1 MALDQPTATI
11 IASFV
16 VGIVAGFGW
25 WVAHYFTSKRDVE
38 NERRKLRTQ
47 YLLEAFRKLETAS
60 NRSSE
65 SFETDFEKLASAV
78 ADIQLLGTLEQVR
91 LAKTFALEFAKNGTA
106 SLDELTENLRNEL
119 RKELQIEEVRENI
132 VYLRWVK
139 R

>member
-1 MALDQPTATI
+1 
-11 IASFV
+11 
-16 VGIVAGFGW
+16 
-25 WVAHYFTSKRDVE
+25 VAHYFTSKRDVE